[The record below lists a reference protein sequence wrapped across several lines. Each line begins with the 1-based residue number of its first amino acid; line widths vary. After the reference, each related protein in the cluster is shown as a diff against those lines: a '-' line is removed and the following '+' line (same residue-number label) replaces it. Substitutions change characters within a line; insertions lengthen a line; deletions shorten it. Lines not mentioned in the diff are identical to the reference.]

1 MFAKTNVL
9 VGKTKNIVY
18 ICIDSRPEPPAAQS
32 ETPPAGGKRFYHE
45 QKRDP
50 GADQSRARSD
60 ADPLGQGRGVRQRVA
75 RGDAEPRPAYNTV
88 STIVRILE
96 KKGVVGY
103 TPVGKSHRYRPLVAK
118 EAYTRSFMNSV
129 MSNFF
134 DNSLSQ
140 MVSFFCEKEDLSV
153 RETERILGDRP
164 RGDREEK
171 RGRAVA
177 ARMAAGFPGLP
188 VVAASRSGPAVSRTL
203 LAYLLHRTAVS
214 FVPARFT
221 GLYFLHLHLCKHIFT
236 NTTSLFNL
244 SSDTPDRPP

>member
-1 MFAKTNVL
+1 MSKKEIREL
-9 VGKTKNIVY
+9 TKAELEVMQILWDKGEAFV
-18 ICIDSRPEPPAAQS
+18 S
-32 ETPPAGGKRFYHE
+32 ELLEAMP
-45 QKRDP
+45 
-50 GADQSRARSD
+50 
-60 ADPLGQGRGVRQRVA
+60 
-75 RGDAEPRPAYNTV
+75 EPRPAYNTV

-103 TPVGKSHRYRPLVAK
+103 TPVGKPPLPAAGGQGGVHAQLY
-118 EAYTRSFMNSV
+118 ELGDEQLFRQFAFADGFVLLREGGPFGARNRAYP
-129 MSNFF
+129 
-134 DNSLSQ
+134 
-140 MVSFFCEKEDLSV
+140 
-153 RETERILGDRP
+153 GDRP